1 MEGIGARMHGLR
13 LAAICHSFVEGRV
26 RRSIFGLPGS
36 LHPDPDVRI
45 SRHSPAIQLGQ
56 RRPDFKVV
64 IRIEHCDHCCSL
76 YSKVRLITYKEKLP
90 HSQSALVLG
99 ISSIITACCCWG
111 VIGVILGAIGIYESN
126 KAIAIYNEHPND
138 FDGINNAQ
146 TGRTTSIIGI
156 IIGVISMLW
165 MIYMFSSGDYEM
177 FYEHYEQFLEDN
189 A

>member
-1 MEGIGARMHGLR
+1 M
-13 LAAICHSFVEGRV
+13 
-26 RRSIFGLPGS
+26 
-36 LHPDPDVRI
+36 
-45 SRHSPAIQLGQ
+45 
-56 RRPDFKVV
+56 
-64 IRIEHCDHCCSL
+64 
-76 YSKVRLITYKEKLP
+76 YKEKLP
-90 HSQSALVLG
+90 HSQSSLVLG

-111 VIGVILGAIGIYESN
+111 VVGVIVGAIGIYESN

-165 MIYMFSSGDYEM
+165 MIYMFSTGDYEM
-177 FYEHYEQFLEDN
+177 IFEQYQQFLDEN